1 MKITETYLEGCF
13 VIEPTIFED
22 ERGSFFEAFK
32 KDHLENSIGKS
43 IDFVQDNQSISKQW
57 VLRGLHFQ
65 TGAQAQSKLVHVAYG
80 EVLDVVV
87 DMRRESPTFGNHFKI
102 RLSAENHKMLFIP
115 KGFAHGFLVLEE
127 HTVFQYKC
135 DAYYHKASETGIL
148 YNDLDLQIDW
158 EFPSAQFILSEKDQE
173 LPSFKKLLE

>member
-1 MKITETYLEGCF
+1 VKITETYLEGCF

-32 KDHLENSIGKS
+32 KDSLEKAIGEP
-43 IDFVQDNQSISKQW
+43 INFVQDNHSISKQW

-65 TGAQAQSKLVHVAYG
+65 RGASAQSKLVHVAYG

-87 DMRRESPTFGNHFKI
+87 DVRRESPTFGNHFKI
-102 RLSAENHKMLFIP
+102 RLSAKNHKMLFIP

-127 HTVFQYKC
+127 QTVFQYNC

-158 EFPSAQFILSEKDQE
+158 EFPSEQFILSKKDQQ
-173 LPSFKKLLE
+173 LPSFKNLLE